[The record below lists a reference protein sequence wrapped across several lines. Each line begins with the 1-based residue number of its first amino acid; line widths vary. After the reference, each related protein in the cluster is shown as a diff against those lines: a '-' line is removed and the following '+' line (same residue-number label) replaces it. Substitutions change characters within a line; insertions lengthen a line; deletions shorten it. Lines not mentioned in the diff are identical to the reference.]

1 MRVLIFLFYLII
13 PSLFLGET
21 YARLNNKNLSTTQQV
36 NNSQKPKFI
45 NIEALKN
52 VTKLHFKLI

>member
-13 PSLFLGET
+13 PSIFLGET

-36 NNSQKPKFI
+36 NNSKKPKI
-45 NIEALKN
+45 CLS
-52 VTKLHFKLI
+52 